1 MTIPTQIRIDA
12 DIKKQAVELFDN
24 LGLDMSTAVNIFLH
38 QCVLMGGL
46 PFNVEQP
53 RFNNETIEAMLE
65 AIRIAKD
72 PSVKGYDSMEEL
84 KKSLMED

>member
-38 QCVLMGGL
+38 QCVLRGGL